1 MYKFGNF
8 AIHHYVERTFKL
20 DGGTMFG
27 IVPKKIW
34 GKLVPVDEDNLVLMN
49 TNLFVIETKQYTF
62 LCDTGLGTLLDER
75 ETKIYAAFEPSRI
88 ETGLNE
94 IGFDVEDIDYVLLS
108 HLHLDHSGGAVK
120 KVDDRLTPRFPKARY
135 VVQKDEWDDAM
146 HPDERTSAV
155 YKVDMLKTLEA
166 AGQLV
171 LVDGD
176 EELVPGVKLV
186 KTGGHTVGHQGFE
199 FSSGGET
206 IVYYADIIPFSH
218 HFKVPYVASVDLYP
232 RETMKVKRS
241 LVGRALDGEIAI
253 AFDHDTE
260 IHIGRAYEDGVK
272 TVIKP
277 VMQTA

>member
-1 MYKFGNF
+1 MHKFGEF
-8 AIHHYVERTFKL
+8 TIHHYVERTFKL

-34 GKLVPVDEDNLVLMN
+34 GKLVPVDENNLVPMN
-49 TNLFVIETKQYTF
+49 TNLFVVETGEHTI

-94 IGFDVEDIDYVLLS
+94 IGFAVEDIDYVLLS

-120 KVDDRLTPRFPKARY
+120 QVDGRLTPRFPNARY
-135 VVQKDEWDDAM
+135 IVQKDEWDDAM

-155 YKVDMLKTLEA
+155 YKVEMLGALED

-171 LVDGD
+171 LIDGD
-176 EELVPGVKLV
+176 EELVSGVRLV
-186 KTGGHTVGHQGFE
+186 KTGGHTAGHMGFE

-218 HFKVPYVASVDLYP
+218 HFKIPYVASVDLYP
-232 RETMKVKRS
+232 RETMKVKRD
-241 LVGRALDGEIAI
+241 LVQRALAGEIAI

-260 IHIGRAYEDGVK
+260 IPIGRAYEEGVK
-272 TVIKP
+272 TIIKP
-277 VMQTA
+277 VLLTA